1 MATNFN
7 DIIKQG
13 YVRMKS
19 RKLGVSE
26 WGGRG
31 WGGRG
36 RGGAAPWAPDAVRG
50 DVAGAPSTLPLTAFG
65 VPGVSGEKKRY
76 FGSACRWRGGRGEGA
91 LVACRAIPLSA
102 VPRLPS
108 APSSAGGAA
117 PHQPQNGGVRPLRRG
132 ERGQPPTHLLCSE
145 HAG

>member
-31 WGGRG
+31 WGGAGGGCAMGSRCRERRRG
-36 RGGAAPWAPDAVRG
+36 RGSIHAASHGIRRPRR
-50 DVAGAPSTLPLTAFG
+50 FG
-65 VPGVSGEKKRY
+65 
-76 FGSACRWRGGRGEGA
+76 
-91 LVACRAIPLSA
+91 
-102 VPRLPS
+102 
-108 APSSAGGAA
+108 
-117 PHQPQNGGVRPLRRG
+117 
-132 ERGQPPTHLLCSE
+132 
-145 HAG
+145 

>member
-36 RGGAAPWAPDAVRG
+36 RGG
-50 DVAGAPSTLPLTAFG
+50 
-65 VPGVSGEKKRY
+65 
-76 FGSACRWRGGRGEGA
+76 
-91 LVACRAIPLSA
+91 
-102 VPRLPS
+102 
-108 APSSAGGAA
+108 
-117 PHQPQNGGVRPLRRG
+117 LRHG
-132 ERGQPPTHLLCSE
+132 LQMP
-145 HAG
+145 